1 MQILRSEI
9 RTGILV
15 ILTIGLLVGVVLYL
29 STPGIFRPLVHY
41 RVYFDDAAA
50 IKPGAEV
57 TLAGRKIGTVYSIKS
72 PVPMAER
79 PAARPDLE
87 AVITVQVSADA
98 EIFKDN
104 SVTMRSFGLLA
115 EPVIDF
121 TRGDPNSGRA
131 VAGDSFVGVRS
142 PDLSEVGPAIIQKL
156 TPTLTEATSTL
167 TELHRTAENLT
178 RITAKD
184 SRLLTSLDTTLDN
197 FRVVGANLEK
207 ITEKGGSVDQT
218 LTSVQTTL
226 TGVQTTLKDAQGLID
241 QAAKD
246 NHIGRTLANFD
257 AASVRL
263 KSVLGDLQGALNA
276 DLPRAATFVSDL
288 SDVAAKLKEQPWR
301 IIWPNTIKYPES
313 NAPTPLKREHRERTR
328 TAVNAAGAP

>member
-29 STPGIFRPLVHY
+29 STPGIFRPLTRY
-41 RVYFDDAAA
+41 RVFFDDAAG
-50 IKPGAEV
+50 IKPGADV

-72 PVPMAER
+72 PVPMSER
-79 PAARPDLE
+79 PAGKPDLE

-131 VAGDSFVGVRS
+131 IKGDSFVGVRS

-156 TPTLTEATSTL
+156 TPTLTEAASTL
-167 TELHRTAENLT
+167 AELHRTAANLT
-178 RITAKD
+178 GLTSKD
-184 SRLLTSLDTTLDN
+184 SRLLTSLDATLDH
-197 FRVVGANLEK
+197 FQVVGSNLQK
-207 ITEKGGSVDQT
+207 LTEKDGSLDRT
-218 LTSVQTTL
+218 LESVQTTL
-226 TGVQTTLKDAQGLID
+226 KGAQGLID
-241 QAAKD
+241 QAGKD
-246 NHIGRTLANFD
+246 NRIGNTLANFD

-263 KSVLGDLQGALNA
+263 KSVLGQFQEAMNT
-276 DLPRAATFVSDL
+276 DLPRVGKFISDL
-288 SDVAAKLKEQPWR
+288 SDAAAKLREQPWR

-313 NAPTPLKREHRERTR
+313 NSPTPLRREHRRTSS
-328 TAVNAAGAP
+328 VP